1 MSRYY
6 MLAIAVMVFFC
17 MEPLLAQETGSF
29 MRNPAEAR
37 TMSLAGAGI
46 VSADDV
52 SAFDNAALTPFS
64 RENLSVN
71 ASMLMWMPKMYN
83 NQVSYSASARYSFR
97 KAGTFYLGAR
107 ELKYPSLEQ
116 TDDYGNV
123 TGTSRPG
130 DLAVEAGYAYPFLR
144 DFSAALTARYLRLN
158 PGYGSVAN
166 AVSFDAGLGFRHCFN
181 ATGPL
186 TDVVAIVQIR
196 DFGSSPDYG
205 NGRRS
210 LPRRVNAGA
219 SAGLCA
225 SDMHFF
231 RAGASA
237 DISATSCVHGAAVSF
252 GAEYSFRRMLYLRGG
267 YHLGS
272 ISSGEPS
279 WGAIGLGLHF
289 WNISVDAG
297 WIISTRISP
306 LRNTLSATISFLL

>member
-17 MEPLLAQETGSF
+17 MKPLLAQETGSF

-83 NQVSYSASARYSFR
+83 NQISYSASARYSFR

-107 ELKYPSLEQ
+107 EFKYPSLEQ

-166 AVSFDAGLGFRHCFN
+166 AVSFDAGLGFRHYFN

-186 TDVVAIVQIR
+186 TDVAIMAMGGVLCHA
-196 DFGSSPDYG
+196 GSMPVL
-205 NGRRS
+205 
-210 LPRRVNAGA
+210 LPGFVFPT
-219 SAGLCA
+219 C
-225 SDMHFF
+225 
-231 RAGASA
+231 
-237 DISATSCVHGAAVSF
+237 
-252 GAEYSFRRMLYLRGG
+252 
-267 YHLGS
+267 
-272 ISSGEPS
+272 ISSVPVHLP
-279 WGAIGLGLHF
+279 IF
-289 WNISVDAG
+289 P
-297 WIISTRISP
+297 P
-306 LRNTLSATISFLL
+306 LRVCMVPPSLSVPNTLSAGCCISVAATTWAPAHQGSRAGAPSD